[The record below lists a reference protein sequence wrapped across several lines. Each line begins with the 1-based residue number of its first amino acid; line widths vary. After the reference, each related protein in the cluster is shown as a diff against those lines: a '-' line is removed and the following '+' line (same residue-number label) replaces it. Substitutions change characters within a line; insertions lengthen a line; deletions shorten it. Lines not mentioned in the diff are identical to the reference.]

1 MKANEKIKTY
11 LLEHGIK
18 QNFIVENTG
27 MNKNIVSN
35 LLNGKRKITADE
47 LSKISRALGVKPN
60 IFLE

>member
-1 MKANEKIKTY
+1 MKVNERIRAY

-18 QNFIVENTG
+18 QNFLVENTG
-27 MNKNIVSN
+27 MPQYVVSN

-47 LSKISRALGVKPN
+47 LSKISRALGVNPN

>member
-1 MKANEKIKTY
+1 MKVNERIKIY

-18 QNFIVENTG
+18 QNFIVEKTG

-47 LSKISRALGVKPN
+47 LSKISRALGVEPN